1 MKLIIHNSTRLVGST
16 TGVVTSIIIND
27 DTGIST
33 SSLFIQHTMH
43 SAFRK
48 PWSKI
53 ESLGYLIQIELWEN
67 VPREAA
73 FKSPVSSC
81 KTYANRILQNSKT
94 LLFCLD
100 MKESLLLLPFAT

>member
-16 TGVVTSIIIND
+16 TGVVTSIILND

-48 PWSKI
+48 P
-53 ESLGYLIQIELWEN
+53 
-67 VPREAA
+67 
-73 FKSPVSSC
+73 
-81 KTYANRILQNSKT
+81 
-94 LLFCLD
+94 
-100 MKESLLLLPFAT
+100 